1 MGEIA
6 EKEFRYRIEK
16 LEKYQEESEKVHK
29 EILERLHDKDISD
42 AVIRQQLD
50 TLVKATGRI
59 ESKIDQQQTSIH
71 KNEKE
76 ALAKPAKR
84 WDTII
89 TTAISSIVSALVGAG
104 LALLL
109 K

>member
-1 MGEIA
+1 MSETA

-16 LEKYQEESEKVHK
+16 LEKYQEEAEQVHK
-29 EILERLHDKDISD
+29 ELLKRLHDKDVSD
-42 AVIRQQLD
+42 AIIRQQLD

-59 ESKIDQQQTSIH
+59 EGKIDQQQ
-71 KNEKE
+71 
-76 ALAKPAKR
+76 AVPAKR
-84 WDTII
+84 WNQVI

-104 LALLL
+104 MVLLL